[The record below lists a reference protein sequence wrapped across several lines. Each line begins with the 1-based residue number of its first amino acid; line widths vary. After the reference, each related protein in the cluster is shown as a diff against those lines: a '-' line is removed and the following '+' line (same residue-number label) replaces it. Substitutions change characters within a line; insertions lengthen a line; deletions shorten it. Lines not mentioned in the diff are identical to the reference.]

1 MDAAEL
7 DQLAVQMQGG
17 DREAFRVMFLA
28 CERPVRLFLSAHA
41 TTPEL
46 VDEALQAT
54 FVACFESI
62 ATYQPRGTFLF
73 WLKGIARNRLL
84 KELRERAR
92 HARLSGD
99 ALEQQLAGDD
109 ADGLERGDE
118 HDFARLE
125 RCLGT
130 VSLPVRALLTRRYV
144 EREAVKDIAVTLG
157 RTETWVSVT
166 LHRARSFLRTCLS
179 RQEAT

>member
-1 MDAAEL
+1 MESAAL
-7 DQLAVQMQGG
+7 DRLAVRIQGG
-17 DREAFRVMFLA
+17 DREAFRAMFLA

-41 TTPEL
+41 TSPEL

-54 FVACFESI
+54 FIACFESI
-62 ATYQPRGTFLF
+62 ATYEPRGTFLY

-92 HARLSGD
+92 HARLTAD

-109 ADGLERGDE
+109 ADALERGEE
-118 HDFARLE
+118 HDLVRLE
-125 RCLGT
+125 RCLGQ
-130 VSLPVRALLTRRYV
+130 VSPPVRALLTRRYV
-144 EREAVKDIAVTLG
+144 ERAAVKDLAVTLG

-166 LHRARSFLRTCLS
+166 LHRARAFLRTCLS

>member
-7 DQLAVQMQGG
+7 DRLALRMQAG
-17 DREAFRVMFLA
+17 DREAFRTMFLA

-62 ATYQPRGTFLF
+62 STYELRGTFLF

-99 ALEQQLAGDD
+99 QLDHQLARDD
-109 ADGLERGDE
+109 ADGLDRGDE
-118 HDFARLE
+118 HDSARLE
-125 RCLGT
+125 HCLGT
-130 VSLPVRALLTRRYV
+130 ISPQIRTLLTRRYV
-144 EREAVKDIAVTLG
+144 EREAVKDIAATLG

-166 LHRARSFLRTCLS
+166 LHRARAFLRTCLN